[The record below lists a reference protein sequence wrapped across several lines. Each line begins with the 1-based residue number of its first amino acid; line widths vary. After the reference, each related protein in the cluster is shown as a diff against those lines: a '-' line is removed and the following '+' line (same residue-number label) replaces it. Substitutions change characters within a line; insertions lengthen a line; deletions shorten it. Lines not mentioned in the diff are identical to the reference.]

1 MGFDARFLGLHAA
14 MPSVPEAD
22 AAASVELDYL
32 HFTVVL
38 DTRRRLARITGVNVD
53 GAALVEVE
61 RGDDWRYDSRIPE
74 HWQTGPEVYARND
87 LDRGHLVRRRD
98 PVWGP
103 PDVARRANADTFRYP
118 NAAPQQA
125 EFNQSLELW
134 NGLED
139 HVLAFARVHAQ
150 RLSVFTA
157 PVLAE
162 GDPPYRGIRVPLSF
176 VKVVAWRSGD
186 ELATAGFVL
195 DQSPVLDLSEAARAE
210 RAERERQRIA
220 DGAIAVPDLGP
231 FRTFQ
236 VPVASVAALTG
247 LVMPALVGADRMA
260 RAGVI
265 PSGAAPEGITAEAW
279 REVSRPEELLLG
291 P

>member
-1 MGFDARFLGLHAA
+1 MGFDARFLGVEAA
-14 MPSVPEAD
+14 MPAIPETD
-22 AAASVELDYL
+22 AAASVALDYL

-38 DTRRRLARITGVNVD
+38 DTGRRFARVTGVNVD
-53 GAALVEVE
+53 GARIVDVP
-61 RGDDWRYDSRIPE
+61 RGDDWRFDERIPE
-74 HWQTGPEVYARND
+74 AWQAGPAVYARND

-103 PDVARRANADTFRYP
+103 PDIAARANADTFRYP

-139 HVLAFARVHAQ
+139 HVLAYATVNAQ

-157 PVLAE
+157 PVLAAD
-162 GDPPYRGIRVPLSF
+162 DPEYRGIRVPLRF
-176 VKVVAWRSGD
+176 FKVVAWRSGD

-195 DQSPVLDLSEAARAE
+195 DQSPVLDLPDEAARSAL
-210 RAERERQRIA
+210 AERERARLA
-220 DGAIAVPDLGP
+220 AGATAVPDLGP

-236 VPVASVAALTG
+236 VPARDIATLSGLEMAAL
-247 LVMPALVGADRMA
+247 VEADRMPRTLA
-260 RAGVI
+260 VEGWRRVTQLDELI
-265 PSGAAPEGITAEAW
+265 LGA
-279 REVSRPEELLLG
+279 
-291 P
+291 

>member
-1 MGFDARFLGLHAA
+1 MGFDARFLGVEAA
-14 MPSVPEAD
+14 MPAIPETD
-22 AAASVELDYL
+22 AAASVALDYL

-38 DTRRRLARITGVNVD
+38 DTGRRFARVTGVNVD
-53 GAALVEVE
+53 GARIVDVP
-61 RGDDWRYDSRIPE
+61 RGDDWRYDERIPE
-74 HWQTGPEVYARND
+74 SWQAGPEVYARND

-103 PDVARRANADTFRYP
+103 PDVAARANSDTFRYP

-139 HVLAFARVHAQ
+139 HVLAYATVYAQ

-157 PVLAE
+157 PVLAAD
-162 GDPPYRGIRVPLSF
+162 DPEYRGIRVPLRF
-176 VKVVAWRSGD
+176 FKVVAWRSGG

-195 DQSPVLDLSEAARAE
+195 DQSPLIDLPDEAARSAL
-210 RAERERQRIA
+210 AERERARLA
-220 DGAIAVPDLGP
+220 AGATAVPDLGP

-236 VPVASVAALTG
+236 VPVRDIATLSGLEMAAL
-247 LVMPALVGADRMA
+247 VAADRMPRTVA
-260 RAGVI
+260 V
-265 PSGAAPEGITAEAW
+265 EGW
-279 REVSRPEELLLG
+279 RRVTQPDELIFG
-291 P
+291 D

>member
-1 MGFDARFLGLHAA
+1 MGFDARFLGVEAA
-14 MPSVPEAD
+14 MPAIPETD
-22 AAASVELDYL
+22 AAASVALDYL

-38 DTRRRLARITGVNVD
+38 DTGRRFARVTGVNVD
-53 GAALVEVE
+53 GARIVDVP
-61 RGDDWRYDSRIPE
+61 RGDDWRYDERIPE
-74 HWQTGPEVYARND
+74 SWQAGPEVYARND

-103 PDVARRANADTFRYP
+103 PDVAARANSDTFRYP

-139 HVLAFARVHAQ
+139 HVLAYATVYAQ

-157 PVLAE
+157 PVLAAD
-162 GDPPYRGIRVPLSF
+162 DPEYRGIRVPLRF
-176 VKVVAWRSGD
+176 FKVVAWRSGG

-195 DQSPVLDLSEAARAE
+195 DQSPLIDLPDEAARSAL
-210 RAERERQRIA
+210 AERERARLA
-220 DGAIAVPDLGP
+220 AGATAVPDLGP

-236 VPVASVAALTG
+236 VPVRDIATLSGLEMAAL
-247 LVMPALVGADRMA
+247 VAADRMPRTVA
-260 RAGVI
+260 VEGWRRVTQPDELI
-265 PSGAAPEGITAEAW
+265 LGA
-279 REVSRPEELLLG
+279 
-291 P
+291 

>member
-1 MGFDARFLGLHAA
+1 MGFDARFLGLDAA
-14 MPSVPEAD
+14 MPAVPDAD
-22 AAASVELDYL
+22 AAASVALDYL

-53 GAALVEVE
+53 GAALVDVE
-61 RGDDWRYDSRIPE
+61 RGDDWRFDARIPE
-74 HWQTGPEVYARND
+74 HWQTGPDVYARND

-103 PDVARRANADTFRYP
+103 PEVAVRANADTFRYT

-125 EFNQSLELW
+125 DFNQSLELW

-139 HVLAFARVHAQ
+139 HVLAYARVHLQ

-157 PVLAE
+157 PVLDPD
-162 GDPPYRGIRVPLSF
+162 DPPYRGIRVPLRF

-195 DQSPVLDLSEAARAE
+195 DQSPLLDLSEAARAAL
-210 RAERERQRIA
+210 AERERDRVA
-220 DGAIAVPDLGP
+220 AGALAVPDLGP

-236 VPVASVAALTG
+236 VPVAEVAALTG
-247 LVMPALVGADRMA
+247 LAMPALVEADRMPQ
-260 RAGVI
+260 
-265 PSGAAPEGITAEAW
+265 PSAAEGAPGAAGW
-279 REVSRPEELLLG
+279 REVTRPDELRLG
-291 P
+291 L

>member
-1 MGFDARFLGLHAA
+1 MGFDARFLGVEAA
-14 MPSVPEAD
+14 MPAIPETD
-22 AAASVELDYL
+22 AAASVALDYL

-38 DTRRRLARITGVNVD
+38 DTGRRFARVTGVNVD
-53 GAALVEVE
+53 GARIVDVP
-61 RGDDWRYDSRIPE
+61 RGDDWRYDERIPE
-74 HWQTGPEVYARND
+74 SWQAGPEVYARND

-103 PDVARRANADTFRYP
+103 PDVAARANSDTFRYP

-139 HVLAFARVHAQ
+139 HVLAYATVNAQ

-157 PVLAE
+157 PVLAAD
-162 GDPPYRGIRVPLSF
+162 DPEYRGIRVPLRF
-176 VKVVAWRSGD
+176 FKVVAWRSGG

-195 DQSPVLDLSEAARAE
+195 DQSPLIDLPDEAARSAL
-210 RAERERQRIA
+210 AERERARLA
-220 DGAIAVPDLGP
+220 AGATAVPDLGP

-236 VPVASVAALTG
+236 VPVRDIATLSGLEMAAL
-247 LVMPALVGADRMA
+247 VAADRMPRTVA
-260 RAGVI
+260 V
-265 PSGAAPEGITAEAW
+265 EGW
-279 REVSRPEELLLG
+279 RRVTQPDELILG
-291 P
+291 D

>member
-1 MGFDARFLGLHAA
+1 MGFDARFLGVEAA
-14 MPSVPEAD
+14 MPAIPETD
-22 AAASVELDYL
+22 AAASVALDYL

-38 DTRRRLARITGVNVD
+38 DTGRRFARVTGVNVD
-53 GAALVEVE
+53 GARIVDVP
-61 RGDDWRYDSRIPE
+61 RGDDWRFDERIPE
-74 HWQTGPEVYARND
+74 AWQAGPAVYARND

-103 PDVARRANADTFRYP
+103 PDIAARANADTFRYP

-139 HVLAFARVHAQ
+139 HVLAYATVNAQ

-157 PVLAE
+157 PVLAAD
-162 GDPPYRGIRVPLSF
+162 DPEYRGIRVPLRF
-176 VKVVAWRSGD
+176 FKVVAWRSGD

-195 DQSPVLDLSEAARAE
+195 DQSPVLDLPDEAARSAL
-210 RAERERQRIA
+210 AERERARLA
-220 DGAIAVPDLGP
+220 AGATAVPDLGP

-236 VPVASVAALTG
+236 VPVRDIATLSGLEMAAL
-247 LVMPALVGADRMA
+247 VEADRMPRTLA
-260 RAGVI
+260 VEGWRRVTQPDELI
-265 PSGAAPEGITAEAW
+265 LGA
-279 REVSRPEELLLG
+279 
-291 P
+291 

>member
-1 MGFDARFLGLHAA
+1 MGFDARFLGVEAA
-14 MPSVPEAD
+14 MPAIPETD
-22 AAASVELDYL
+22 AAASVALDYL

-38 DTRRRLARITGVNVD
+38 DTGRRFARVTGVNVD
-53 GAALVEVE
+53 GARIVDVP
-61 RGDDWRYDSRIPE
+61 RGDDWRYDERIPE
-74 HWQTGPEVYARND
+74 SWQAGPEVYARND

-103 PDVARRANADTFRYP
+103 PDVAARANSDTFRYP

-139 HVLAFARVHAQ
+139 HVLAYATVYAQ

-157 PVLAE
+157 PVLAAD
-162 GDPPYRGIRVPLSF
+162 DPEYRGIRVPLRF
-176 VKVVAWRSGD
+176 FKVVAWRSGG

-195 DQSPVLDLSEAARAE
+195 DQSPLIDLPDEAARSAL
-210 RAERERQRIA
+210 AERERARLA
-220 DGAIAVPDLGP
+220 AGATAVPDLGP

-236 VPVASVAALTG
+236 VPVRDIATLSGLEMAAL
-247 LVMPALVGADRMA
+247 VAADRMPRTVA
-260 RAGVI
+260 V
-265 PSGAAPEGITAEAW
+265 EGW
-279 REVSRPEELLLG
+279 RRVTQPDELLLG
-291 P
+291 A